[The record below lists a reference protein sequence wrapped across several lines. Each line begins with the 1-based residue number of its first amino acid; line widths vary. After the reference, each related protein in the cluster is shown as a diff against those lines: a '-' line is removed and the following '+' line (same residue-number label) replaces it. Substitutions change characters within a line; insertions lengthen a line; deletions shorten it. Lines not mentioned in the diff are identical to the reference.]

1 MNTDTAFE
9 SREERLEWQ
18 DKQARELA
26 LIKQRITV
34 LEEENEQ
41 LRATVNALKRRI
53 ASLDPDIESDWP

>member
-1 MNTDTAFE
+1 MSTDTAFE

-34 LEEENEQ
+34 LEEENEK

>member
-1 MNTDTAFE
+1 MSTDTAFE

-34 LEEENEQ
+34 LEEENSKLEA
-41 LRATVNALKRRI
+41 RVHALESWKRME
-53 ASLDPDIESDWP
+53 ESEAGEEWL

>member
-1 MNTDTAFE
+1 MSTDTAFE

-41 LRATVNALKRRI
+41 LRATVNALKRRA
-53 ASLDPDIESDWP
+53 ASIDPDMEDDWP

>member
-1 MNTDTAFE
+1 MSTDTAFE